1 MRLEDKVALITGAA
15 SGMGASMAR
24 IFAREGAK
32 VVVADMLEEEGR
44 GVVADITRANGAAIF
59 RRLDVSSET
68 EWKATVDATLAEFKK
83 LDILVN
89 DAGLSGSAVEDLF
102 DTAAW
107 DRLMAVNARG
117 VFLGMKFAIPVM
129 KAAGG
134 GSIVNI
140 SSISGIT
147 GQHHVHVGYN
157 ASKGAVRTL
166 TKAAAVQHGRDNI
179 RVNSVHP
186 GIMPPMRSSGRTA
199 NPNIRAEMLRQV
211 PMGRAGR
218 VDDGV
223 VRGFRAHRG
232 GHRTDMAVPVAID
245 GDQGVGDR
253 FRTHPV
259 DQGSVLD
266 QQAWPGMGHLACS
279 RTV

>member
-1 MRLEDKVALITGAA
+1 MRLENKVALITGAA

-32 VVVADMLEEEGR
+32 VVAADVLDEEGKQ
-44 GVVADITRANGAAIF
+44 VVAEITQANGAAIF
-59 RRLDVSSET
+59 RHLDVTGEA
-68 EWKATVDATLAEFKK
+68 EWKAAVDAALAEFGK

-107 DRLMAVNARG
+107 DLLMSVNARG
-117 VFLGMKFAIPVM
+117 VFLGMKFTIPIM

-147 GQHHVHVGYN
+147 GQQGIHVAYN

-166 TKAAAVQHGRDNI
+166 TKAAAVQHGTDNI
-179 RVNSVHP
+179 RVNSIHP
-186 GIMPPMRSSGRTA
+186 GLMPPMRSSKRTA
-199 NPNIRAEMLRQV
+199 DPEVRAKILRQV
-211 PMGRAGR
+211 PLGRAGR
-218 VDDGV
+218 PEEVANAALFLASDEASYITGAELWVD
-223 VRGFRAHRG
+223 G
-232 GHRTDMAVPVAID
+232 G
-245 GDQGVGDR
+245 
-253 FRTHPV
+253 
-259 DQGSVLD
+259 S
-266 QQAWPGMGHLACS
+266 LA
-279 RTV
+279 T

>member
-1 MRLEDKVALITGAA
+1 MRLDDKVALITGAA

-24 IFAREGAK
+24 IFAGEGAK
-32 VVVADMLEEEGR
+32 VVVADMLEDEGKQ
-44 GVVADITRANGAAIF
+44 VAADITKANGAAMF
-59 RRLDVSSET
+59 RRLDVSSEA
-68 EWKATVDATLAEFKK
+68 EWKATVDATLAEYGK

-117 VFLGMKFAIPVM
+117 VFLGMKFAVPIM

-134 GSIVNI
+134 GSIVKV

-147 GQHHVHVGYN
+147 GQHGVHVAYN

-186 GIMPPMRSSGRTA
+186 GLMPPMRWLSRSATRTTA
-199 NPNIRAEMLRQV
+199 PRS
-211 PMGRAGR
+211 RAGIW
-218 VDDGV
+218 
-223 VRGFRAHRG
+223 RGRPRG
-232 GHRTDMAVPVAID
+232 
-245 GDQGVGDR
+245 
-253 FRTHPV
+253 
-259 DQGSVLD
+259 
-266 QQAWPGMGHLACS
+266 CC
-279 RTV
+279 

>member
-1 MRLEDKVALITGAA
+1 MRLEDKVALITGGS

-32 VVVADMLEEEGR
+32 VTVADVLDEEGKAI
-44 GVVADITRANGAAIF
+44 VAEITKANGAAMF
-59 RRLDVSSET
+59 RHLDVTSET
-68 EWKATVDATLAEFKK
+68 KWKAAVDATVAEFGK

-107 DRLMAVNARG
+107 DRLMAGNARG
-117 VFLGMKFAIPVM
+117 GFLGMKFAIPLM

-147 GQHHVHVGYN
+147 GQHGVHVGYN

-166 TKAAAVQHGRDNI
+166 TKAAAVQHGADNI

-186 GIMPPMRSSGRTA
+186 GLMPPMRSSGRTA
-199 NPNIRAEMLRQV
+199 DPEVRARRLRQV

-218 VDDGV
+218 PEEGANAVLFLASDESSYVTGAELVVD
-223 VRGFRAHRG
+223 G
-232 GHRTDMAVPVAID
+232 GWTAV
-245 GDQGVGDR
+245 
-253 FRTHPV
+253 
-259 DQGSVLD
+259 
-266 QQAWPGMGHLACS
+266 
-279 RTV
+279 

>member
-1 MRLEDKVALITGAA
+1 MRLDDKVALITGAA

-32 VVVADMLEEEGR
+32 VVVADVLEEEGR
-44 GVVADITRANGAAIF
+44 RVVADITQANGAAIF
-59 RRLDVSSET
+59 RHLDVTSEA
-68 EWKATVDATLAEFKK
+68 EWKATIDAALAEFGK

-107 DRLMAVNARG
+107 DLLMSVNARG
-117 VFLGMKFAIPVM
+117 AFLGMKFAIPIM
-129 KAAGG
+129 KAVGG

-147 GQHHVHVGYN
+147 GPHQIHVAYN

-166 TKAAAVQHGRDNI
+166 TKAAAVQHGADNI

-186 GIMPPMRSSGRTA
+186 GLMPPMRSSKRTA
-199 NPNIRAEMLRQV
+199 DPEIRATMLRQV

-218 VDDGV
+218 PEEVANAALFLASDEASYITGAELYVD
-223 VRGFRAHRG
+223 G
-232 GHRTDMAVPVAID
+232 GY
-245 GDQGVGDR
+245 
-253 FRTHPV
+253 
-259 DQGSVLD
+259 
-266 QQAWPGMGHLACS
+266 LA
-279 RTV
+279 T